1 MNTTD
6 IICPKCYIAI
16 PTDAITHLHTNLC
29 KMCLA
34 ELTRKVNEQ

>member
-1 MNTTD
+1 MKSLD
-6 IICPKCYIAI
+6 IICPKCNIAVPI
-16 PTDAITHLHTNLC
+16 DAISNIHTNLC